1 MTELLDPTYD
11 SVLVALSMGVSI
23 LASFVSLD
31 VAARIWPARGWPR
44 GVWIVAAATAMGGGI
59 WSMHFIGM
67 LAFSLPIDIGYDVWI
82 TLASL
87 VTAVAV
93 TGVAFAIIA
102 DAQGWRRLL
111 SAGAVMGLGVVAMHY
126 TGMAAMRLPA
136 TLTYTPSIVATSI
149 AIACVAATAALW
161 IAVRVTGLWW
171 RLGAAVVMAVAVS
184 GMHYVG
190 MAAACFTFAPSLLNP
205 GAVQFERG
213 SLALIV
219 AAGTLLIL
227 ALELLSAAIDRRFAA
242 FRMREGEILR
252 LSALRFQNL
261 VQSSNDLILVVDK
274 TGRIDFAAPSS
285 RMAIGEEPAAL
296 EGRNIFERVS
306 GAGLEGLGAALMT
319 EEKRNAFAFI
329 DKLRIRNGDGSMR
342 DYEATV
348 CNLLDEPS
356 VKGIVLTF
364 HDVTERERSAAELR
378 HAKAIAD
385 EANRLKSEFIANMNH
400 ELRTPLN
407 AIIGFS
413 EILATDEENR
423 LAPETYREYAGDI
436 YRSGSQLLAVIND
449 ILDFSRAEVGQ
460 ITLNEGVVEPDGLVG
475 DCIRFVVPIAA
486 KKGIRVGHAIA
497 PGTPSFLGDERRLR
511 QVLLNLLS
519 NAVKFTPDEGHV
531 DLRTGRTVEGE
542 LEFAVSDSGV
552 GIPAD
557 KVKQVFEPF
566 YQVDGSLARNQEGTG
581 LGLAIAKSLAE
592 LHDGRLE
599 LSSKPGEGTVARLIL
614 PKRRIRFAVV
624 A

>member
-31 VAARIWPARGWPR
+31 VAARIWPARGWRR
-44 GVWIVAAATAMGGGI
+44 GAWIVAAATAMGGGI

-111 SAGAVMGLGVVAMHY
+111 AAGAVMGLGVAAMHY

-136 TLTYTPSIVATSI
+136 TLTYTPSIFAASI

-171 RLGAAVVMAVAVS
+171 RLGAAVVMAAAVS

-190 MAAACFTFAPSLLNP
+190 MAAACFTSAPSLLSP

-227 ALELLSAAIDRRFAA
+227 ALELLSAAVDRRFTA

-252 LSALRFQNL
+252 LSAQRFQNL

-285 RMAIGEEPAAL
+285 RMAIGEEPTAL

-306 GAGLEGLGAALMT
+306 GAGLEGLGAALMA

-329 DKLRIRNGDGSMR
+329 DKLRIRNGDGSVR
-342 DYEATV
+342 DYEVTV

-460 ITLNEGVVEPDGLVG
+460 IALNEGVVEPDGLVG
-475 DCIRFVVPIAA
+475 DCVRFVVPIAA

-519 NAVKFTPDEGHV
+519 NAVKFTPDEGRV
-531 DLRTGRTVEGE
+531 DFHAGRTVEGE
-542 LEFAVSDSGV
+542 LEFTVSDNGV

-599 LSSKPGEGTVARLIL
+599 LSSRPGEGTVARLIL